1 MAREE
6 DKSGRAERD
15 AAAKAVTDNMAKL
28 RAARLAREALAPPVV
43 AKAKK
48 KALAGTATK
57 AGAKLGAKPKEK
69 SPALAAWLA
78 GQQSGGR
85 RT

>member
-1 MAREE
+1 MARDE
-6 DKSGRAERD
+6 DKSGKAERD

-43 AKAKK
+43 AKVKK
-48 KALAGTATK
+48 KASSSAATAK
-57 AGAKLGAKPKEK
+57 PGAKKEK

>member
-1 MAREE
+1 MARDE
-6 DKSGRAERD
+6 DRSGKAERD
-15 AAAKAVTDNMAKL
+15 AASKAVTDNMAKL

-43 AKAKK
+43 AKKK
-48 KALAGTATK
+48 KASGSAVTK
-57 AGAKLGAKPKEK
+57 PGAKPKEK

>member
-1 MAREE
+1 MARDEE
-6 DKSGRAERD
+6 KSGKAERD

-48 KALAGTATK
+48 KASSSAAAK
-57 AGAKLGAKPKEK
+57 PGAKKEK